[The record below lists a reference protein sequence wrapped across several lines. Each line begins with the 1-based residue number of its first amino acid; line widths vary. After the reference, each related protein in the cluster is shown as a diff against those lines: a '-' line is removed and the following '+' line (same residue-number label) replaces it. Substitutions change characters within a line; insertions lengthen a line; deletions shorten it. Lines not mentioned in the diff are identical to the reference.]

1 MSDPGPGLGARLKAL
16 LRGGR
21 TAAQEPAPAD
31 PAPAPVVLKSAEL
44 MARMAAFDTLRVDDV
59 MVPRADIVAL
69 EVGATL
75 GETLRCFAEAAHSRL
90 PVYRETLDD
99 PLGMVHLK
107 DLIGVVAPEEGRP
120 LPADLTSRKV
130 LEATLRSVLYA
141 PPSMRAVDLLLRM
154 QTRRVHMALVVDE
167 FGGTDGLVTL
177 EDLVEPIVGDIE
189 DEHDEA
195 EGPNIR
201 ARGARVWEAD
211 ARCGIDEFEAV
222 VGRRIAT
229 DEEDE
234 DVDTLGGLV
243 FTIAGRVPE
252 RGEIIPHS
260 SGLEFEVLEAD
271 PRRVKRVLIRET
283 ATGPAD
289 GETAGLGGADGA
301 DRA

>member
-1 MSDPGPGLGARLKAL
+1 ML
-16 LRGGR
+16 
-21 TAAQEPAPAD
+21 
-31 PAPAPVVLKSAEL
+31 
-44 MARMAAFDTLRVDDV
+44 ARMAAFETLRVDDV
-59 MVPRADIVAL
+59 MVPRADIVAM

-75 GETLRCFAEAAHSRL
+75 GEALRCFAEAAHSRL

-107 DLIGVVAPEEGRP
+107 DLVGIISPAEGQTLSP
-120 LPADLTSRKV
+120 DLAGRRV
-130 LEATLRSVLYA
+130 LEATLRPVLYA
-141 PPSMRAVDLLLRM
+141 PPSMRAVDLLLKM
-154 QTRRVHMALVVDE
+154 QMRRVHMALVVDE

-195 EGPNIR
+195 AGPPIR

-229 DEEDE
+229 DEEDDE
-234 DVDTLGGLV
+234 VDTLGGLV

-252 RGEIIPHS
+252 RGEVIAHPA
-260 SGLEFEVLEAD
+260 GFEFEVVEAD
-271 PRRVKRVLIRET
+271 PRRVKRLVVRET
-283 ATGPAD
+283 TPD
-289 GETAGLGGADGA
+289 GDVAGGAGA
-301 DRA
+301 AG